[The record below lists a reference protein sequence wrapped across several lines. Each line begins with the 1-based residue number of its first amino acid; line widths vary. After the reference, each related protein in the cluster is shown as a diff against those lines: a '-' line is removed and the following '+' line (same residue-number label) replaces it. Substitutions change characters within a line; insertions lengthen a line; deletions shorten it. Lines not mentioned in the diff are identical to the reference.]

1 MWSKREVVDYALQRR
16 NTLRALRSRVRTLTP
31 AEACDADPI
40 LIRSALHHGEPHSAP
55 CPICQSRMVL
65 LNYVFGS
72 QLGQYSGRIRS
83 TAELDEMQSEFGEF
97 KVRVVEVCHECGWNH
112 MIQSFLLGDGV
123 ERKPPRR
130 RKTVEDI
137 YG

>member
-16 NTLRALRSRVRTLTP
+16 STLRALRSRVRTLTP

-40 LIRSALHHGEPHSAP
+40 LIRSALHHGEPHSVP

-72 QLGQYSGRIRS
+72 QPNRWDCYLAHS
-83 TAELDEMQSEFGEF
+83 
-97 KVRVVEVCHECGWNH
+97 
-112 MIQSFLLGDGV
+112 
-123 ERKPPRR
+123 
-130 RKTVEDI
+130 
-137 YG
+137 